1 MGIVEKKVNE
11 MEMLEGKAR
20 MEKWVD
26 EYIEKQDEKNKIIE
40 NIMSSTYYIEWLN
53 HFTQDKNGFSDDDWL
68 YSSDKLSDFDRKN
81 VEMLKS

>member
-26 EYIEKQDEKNKIIE
+26 EYIEKQDEKNKKT
-40 NIMSSTYYIEWLN
+40 N
-53 HFTQDKNGFSDDDWL
+53 
-68 YSSDKLSDFDRKN
+68 
-81 VEMLKS
+81 